1 MHRAKMQKTSYHLCN
16 RSSCKNA
23 KVANRN
29 YAKKKRKNEK
39 KPDECKGNRL
49 PSATTKKRLDF
60 IPFQT
65 LNSTNYQVPF
75 DVAQFPSAIAWRKKM
90 CQL

>member
-29 YAKKKRKNEK
+29 YAKKKNVKEIV
-39 KPDECKGNRL
+39 CQG
-49 PSATTKKRLDF
+49 ATVKVKT
-60 IPFQT
+60 
-65 LNSTNYQVPF
+65 
-75 DVAQFPSAIAWRKKM
+75 
-90 CQL
+90 